1 MCQQVPKSRRLT
13 SCAVKLRRII
23 IRSHDSSP
31 SGDVIFGD
39 HGITTALIFLPCL
52 YNATSACL
60 YYIHCATLRLCISP
74 LLYMHPVPRPWPP
87 LHMSISPWRS
97 LSSAERTRQPSTYI
111 SYRKHARSETKNGF
125 VRGAELNENMKGEM
139 ANARTKILA
148 MQGRSALRIPADA
161 QTFPRI

>member
-13 SCAVKLRRII
+13 YCAVKLRRII

-74 LLYMHPVPRPWPP
+74 LLYMHPVPRPWPS
-87 LHMSISPWRS
+87 LHMSSPRGDPY
-97 LSSAERTRQPSTYI
+97 QV
-111 SYRKHARSETKNGF
+111 RKEPGSHPHTSGI
-125 VRGAELNENMKGEM
+125 ENMREVKQRMVLFEV
-139 ANARTKILA
+139 
-148 MQGRSALRIPADA
+148 QS
-161 QTFPRI
+161 